1 MKETMTKTLLR
12 CGLGLATILGILTC
26 GPTRASVLWN
36 GDAAG
41 GTGVFE
47 GLETPNGTISVAS
60 DSTLGKVF
68 KIELNS
74 DNADRSKERCEVR
87 GCNGFRMAENGT
99 YYLGWKSKF
108 SPLPNDPTQWEHVF
122 QIHGYGITG
131 ALAPLT
137 LDTPGDGTITMTY
150 QDPNG
155 ANHVIWSAPLVIGS
169 YQNFVLHLHP
179 TTDAST
185 GWVEFWLN
193 GAPQKFSNGSTRYSA
208 ALWNGG
214 YILTKWGIYRQGGVD
229 GTGDHYLWR
238 PRFGTSYNDVDPL
251 VGATMNTSA
260 IYQLQ
265 NEASGLVLNNQG
277 SLTNGSK
284 ITQWSGSST
293 SDNLR
298 WHFSNSGTTSG
309 YYQIVSQKSGLD
321 AVVQSASTASGAGIV
336 QFQFGSAGND
346 QWKPVLN
353 SDGSYTFYNLHSG
366 LVLEDPGNST
376 STSTQMDQ
384 WTANGGS
391 NQKWKLI
398 QQ

>member
-1 MKETMTKTLLR
+1 MTKTLLR
-12 CGLGLATILGILTC
+12 CGLATVLGILTC
-26 GPTRASVLWN
+26 SSTRASVLWD

-47 GLETPNGTISVAS
+47 GLETPNGTIGVAT
-60 DSTLGKVF
+60 DPTLGKAF
-68 KIELNS
+68 KIELNIY
-74 DNADRSKERCEVR
+74 DGFAKQRCEVR

-99 YYLGWKSKF
+99 YYVGWKSKF
-108 SPLPNDPTQWEHVF
+108 SPLPTDPTQWEHIF
-122 QIHGYGITG
+122 QLHGYGITG
-131 ALAPLT
+131 ALAPLR
-137 LDTPGDGTITMTY
+137 LDTPGDGTITMVY
-150 QDPNG
+150 QDPG
-155 ANHVIWSAPLVIGS
+155 GVEHTIWAGAPLVIGTWN
-169 YQNFVLHLHP
+169 NFVLHLHP
-179 TTDAST
+179 TTDEAT
-185 GWVEFWLN
+185 GWVELWYN
-193 GAPQKFSNGSTRYSA
+193 GAPQKLANGSTRYPA
-208 ALWNGG
+208 ALWNGT
-214 YILTKWGIYRQGGVD
+214 YILPKWGIYRQGGVK
-229 GTGDHYLWR
+229 GVGDHYLWR
-238 PRFGTSYNDVDPL
+238 PRFGTTYNDVDPL

-284 ITQWSGSST
+284 IIQWSSAST

-336 QFQFGSAGND
+336 QFQFGSADND